1 MSTFVKSRINAV
13 SAIAGIIL
21 TLAIM
26 FFCMSLAAALGYWS
40 YQRDEMQELGPK
52 FWTIASEAWVFS
64 VFCGSFVAT
73 LSARATSMKDG
84 LLNAVA
90 AWAASYL
97 LFGGIALSIVESN
110 FNALLGAPT
119 VGLFWH
125 GFFGD
130 AFALC
135 GGLAGGVVGVIVER
149 GGFHRES
156 FQSENSRLEEAPGT
170 F

>member
-13 SAIAGIIL
+13 SAIAGVIL

-52 FWTIASEAWVFS
+52 FWTIASEAWALS

-84 LLNAVA
+84 LLNAVTT
-90 AWAASYL
+90 WAASYL
-97 LFGGIALSIVESN
+97 LFGGIALSIVQSN

-135 GGLAGGVVGVIVER
+135 GGLAGGVIGVLLER
-149 GGFHRES
+149 GSLYHKS
-156 FQSENSRLEEAPGT
+156 LQNENSRLEEAPG
-170 F
+170 FF